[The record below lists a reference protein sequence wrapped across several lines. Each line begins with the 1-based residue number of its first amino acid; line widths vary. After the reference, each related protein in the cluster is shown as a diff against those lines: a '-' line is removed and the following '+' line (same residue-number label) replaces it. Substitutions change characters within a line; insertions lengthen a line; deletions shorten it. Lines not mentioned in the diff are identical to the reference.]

1 MNKKQIKKNLPTPI
15 NKNDG
20 VNEEIFDFNLFKS
33 KKKLDILNINVSE
46 AVRLTTDKHHEQ
58 LNDATT
64 LITETNEISFS
75 KHA

>member
-33 KKKLDILNINVSE
+33 KKKIDILNINVSE
-46 AVRLTTDKHHEQ
+46 AVRLTTDKHQEQ
-58 LNDATT
+58 LNDATA